1 MSLPVIAVII
11 ISLVSMMWVA
21 GLLVYNTFFKKN
33 TANVSIQ
40 EKEKLKVLQE
50 SCSLSEDA
58 IFVINRTHEIVYIN
72 PSATKLAAIQINGS
86 IIQLRDVIKFKLK
99 DENKWM
105 PMESIVQKHRMK
117 KSSKKSIF
125 RDVEIGGEHSMY
137 ASITILTVKCEHNHQ
152 MYDILS
158 IHDNSFEKK
167 LYTLHH
173 LSPMTGLSNRHKA
186 FGDITSLTAKA
197 TQRDRFAVIMVELD
211 DASNL
216 RSLLGYA
223 EMDKIISAISHVL
236 RDKAKKN
243 DKYMMVYHMHY
254 VTFMVIYKNP
264 SSPEVLYNFL
274 TEFRKDVQKAYSL
287 REKKRT
293 LNISAGISLYP
304 TNGTLYGLV
313 NSAYSALAKAQDAG
327 HGHTVMAEKNYEQK
341 VDQELALINEIEK
354 AIENKDLRLY
364 FQPLYHSKD
373 FTIAGGEVLLRW
385 IHPERGFISPDTFIP
400 IAEKSGLIL
409 DIGRYVL
416 EETLRHL
423 HTWKSFGFPPI
434 VLNVNM
440 SLRELEDDNFIVNL
454 QNSLNKYDIGESG
467 IKMEITEHASMLN
480 PTLTHQRLNNIR
492 QLGIEIALDDFGTGY
507 SSFAYLAEF
516 PIGTLKIDKG
526 FVRGFLDNPS
536 HLHIVETIA
545 KLGHSLGMTIVAEG
559 VEELREALALREI
572 GVDYLQ
578 GYYFSRPIP
587 QLEFQ
592 YLLAHPKKFDDQ
604 GGMELL

>member
-1 MSLPVIAVII
+1 MSLPIIAIII

-21 GLLVYNTFFKKN
+21 GLLIYNTFFRKTN
-33 TANVSIQ
+33 TAVPVQ
-40 EKEKLKVLQE
+40 DKEKLKVLEE
-50 SCSLSEDA
+50 SCNLSEDA
-58 IFVINRTHEIVYIN
+58 IFVINRSFEIVYVN
-72 PSATKLAAIQINGS
+72 QAATKLASVQLKGS
-86 IIQLRDVIKFKLK
+86 IVQLRDSIQFQLK
-99 DENKWM
+99 DDKKWLL
-105 PMESIVQKHRMK
+105 MEDLIQKHRIK
-117 KSSKKSIF
+117 KSSKKSIY
-125 RDVEIGGEHSMY
+125 RDVKVGGDNDMFGTV
-137 ASITILTVKCEHNHQ
+137 TILTIRCQHNHQ
-152 MYDILS
+152 VYDVIS
-158 IHDNSFEKK
+158 IHDNTFEKK
-167 LYTLHH
+167 LYSLHH
-173 LSPMTGLSNRHKA
+173 LSPMTGLPNRHKA
-186 FGDITSLTAKA
+186 FGDITALTAKA
-197 TQRDRFAVIMVELD
+197 SPRDRFAVIMVELD

-223 EMDKIISAISHVL
+223 EMDQIINAISRVL
-236 RDKAKKN
+236 REKAKN
-243 DKYMMVYHMHY
+243 NRQIMVYHMHY
-254 VTFMVIYKNP
+254 VTFMIIYQSP
-264 SSPEVLYNFL
+264 SSPEAIYNFL

-287 REKKRT
+287 KEKKRT
-293 LNISAGISLYP
+293 LNLSAGISLFP
-304 TNGTLYGLV
+304 NNGTLYGLV

-327 HGHTVMAEKNYEQK
+327 HGHTVMAERNYERK

-354 AIENKDLRLY
+354 AIERKDLKLY
-364 FQPLYHSKD
+364 FQPLYRAKD
-373 FTIAGGEVLLRW
+373 FTIAGAEVLLRW
-385 IHPERGFISPDTFIP
+385 IHPERGFIPPDTFIP

-423 HTWKSFGFPPI
+423 STWKSFGFPPI
-434 VLNVNM
+434 TLNINM

-454 QNSLNKYDIGESG
+454 QNSLNKYDIGKSS

-536 HLHIVETIA
+536 HKHIVETIA
-545 KLGHSLGMTIVAEG
+545 KLGHSLGMKIVAEG
-559 VEELREALALREI
+559 VEELREAKALREM

-578 GYYFSRPIP
+578 GYYFSKPVP

-592 YLLAHPKKFDDQ
+592 YLLSHPKKFHDN
-604 GGMELL
+604 ETRLL

>member
-1 MSLPVIAVII
+1 MSSLSLPVIAVII

-21 GLLVYNTFFKKN
+21 GILIYNTFFRKSN
-33 TANVSIQ
+33 LAVSMQ
-40 EKEKLKVLQE
+40 DKEKLKVLQE
-50 SCSLSEDA
+50 SCTLSEDA
-58 IFVINRTHEIVYIN
+58 IFVINRTHEIVHIN
-72 PSATKLAAIQINGS
+72 PAATKMASVQLNGS
-86 IIQLRDVIKFKLK
+86 VVQLRNSLQFKLK
-99 DENKWM
+99 DTDRWI
-105 PMESIVQKHRMK
+105 PMESLIQKHRMK
-117 KSSKKSIF
+117 KGSKKSIF
-125 RDVEIGGEHSMY
+125 RDVEIGGEHSMF
-137 ASITILTVKCEHNHQ
+137 ASITIVTLKCEHNHQ
-152 MYDILS
+152 MYDIIS

-167 LYTLHH
+167 LYSLHH

-186 FGDITSLTAKA
+186 FGDITALTATASK
-197 TQRDRFAVIMVELD
+197 RDRFAVIMVELD

-236 RDKAKKN
+236 RDKAKN
-243 DKYMMVYHMHY
+243 NKYIMVYHMHY
-254 VTFMVIYKNP
+254 VTFMIIYKAP
-264 SSPEVLYNFL
+264 SSPEVIYNFL
-274 TEFRKDVQKAYSL
+274 KEFRQDVQKAYSL
-287 REKKRT
+287 KEKKRT
-293 LNISAGISLYP
+293 LNLSAGISLFP
-304 TNGTLYGLV
+304 NNGTLYGLV

-354 AIENKDLRLY
+354 AIEKKDLKLY
-364 FQPLYHSKD
+364 FQPLYRSKD
-373 FTIAGGEVLLRW
+373 FQIAGAEVLLRW
-385 IHPERGFISPDTFIP
+385 IHPERGFIPPDTFIP

-409 DIGRYVL
+409 DIGKYVL

-434 VLNVNM
+434 ILNINM

-454 QNSLNKYDIGESG
+454 QNSLNKYDIGKSG

-536 HLHIVETIA
+536 HKHIVETIA

-559 VEELREALALREI
+559 VEELREALALRKM

-578 GYYFSRPIP
+578 GYYFSKPIP

-592 YLLAHPKKFDDQ
+592 YLLSHPKKFTR
-604 GGMELL
+604 E